1 MNLRFVGPLFL
12 SFQPARNVRNSP
24 LMCLLV
30 VKEFFSNLFYM
41 RYLKL
46 KCYNYYA
53 NSHKQTILY
62 NFQLNAIL
70 LIAMQISEKSFQSD
84 RVQYTLKKWT
94 ILGFR
99 IYCFK
104 IK

>member
-1 MNLRFVGPLFL
+1 M
-12 SFQPARNVRNSP
+12 Q
-24 LMCLLV
+24 
-30 VKEFFSNLFYM
+30 
-41 RYLKL
+41 YLKL